1 MTCASHLRFTSRPVR
16 RPDSVALSSARSAV
30 SRTPSNL
37 GPGRYARAHPGPVP
51 VSEGL
56 DSVAFPGLAVPLP
69 PANCRAGQKDE
80 PSACTPSAF
89 FCGLPPAPA
98 RELAAWGKEENVR
111 EGRGKNH
118 STQDSHVVPHHGTNW
133 AALRLTA
140 QIGRDAVLSESCGR
154 GYWCPSPGL
163 LCTSHSPPSHRTA
176 SASNSRNACPKVT
189 GKQRKRRSPI
199 LERGRTNL

>member
-1 MTCASHLRFTSRPVR
+1 MRDHQSALPYVWGWDAGAGGPLIHRRADPLRFCGGKRAGEATISPMR
-16 RPDSVALSSARSAV
+16 RR
-30 SRTPSNL
+30 
-37 GPGRYARAHPGPVP
+37 GP

-56 DSVAFPGLAVPLP
+56 GAKERSARTP
-69 PANCRAGQKDE
+69 PPTLWK
-80 PSACTPSAF
+80 
-89 FCGLPPAPA
+89 
-98 RELAAWGKEENVR
+98 V
-111 EGRGKNH
+111 KNH

-163 LCTSHSPPSHRTA
+163 LCTSRSPPSHRTA